1 LISGS
6 IRARGRAARWGVVL
20 LAALCAGALAAPP
33 APASGAVEQRAAVVG
48 ASQVGARA
56 APVKGQSPREA
67 VESLEKS
74 LGAKIPVVSQYP
86 AWNATFP
93 TSFDR
98 WLRDSGHDVLLMLK
112 LKRKDG
118 SRPKWRDLANAQR
131 GDALYADMVRWA
143 DSFKEFGAPLYV
155 AFHKEPN
162 EPANKKNGTPADYQ
176 AAWARLVT
184 FMAEQGVTNVQWVFA
199 MSGRA
204 YAKSVNTWYPGDR
217 YVDIIASTG
226 VNSCSGSSCTYRQQ
240 AQIMAPMVSWA
251 QGHPDKRIAVC
262 EGGTVESTV
271 DPQAKAKWLTKA
283 QTDLKAS
290 AYQRLEFVIYWSSGN
305 YRLNT
310 SNASLNAAGKWFADP
325 YWS

>member
-1 LISGS
+1 M
-6 IRARGRAARWGVVL
+6 VVL
-20 LAALCAGALAAPP
+20 AVLSVGALAAPP
-33 APASGAVEQRAAVVG
+33 APATDVVERRAAVVG

-56 APVKGQSPREA
+56 APVKGQSPRQA
-67 VESLEKS
+67 VESLEKG
-74 LGAKIPVVSQYP
+74 LGAQIPVVSQYP
-86 AWNATFP
+86 AWNHAFP

-118 SRPKWRDLANAQR
+118 SRPKWRDLADAQR
-131 GDALYADMVRWA
+131 GDALYDDMVRWA
-143 DSFKEFGAPLYV
+143 DGFKAFKAPLYV

-162 EPANKKNGTPADYQ
+162 EPANKKNGTSADYR

-184 FMAEQGVTNVQWVFA
+184 FMAERGVTNVEWVFA

-204 YAKSVNTWYPGDR
+204 YAKSVDTWYPGDQ

-240 AQIMAPMVSWA
+240 RQIMAPMVSWA
-251 QGHPDKRIAVC
+251 RNHPNELLGVC
-262 EGGTVESTV
+262 ESGTVESTV
-271 DPQAKAKWLTKA
+271 DPRAKATWLANA
-283 QTDLKAS
+283 QSDLKAS
-290 AYQRLEFVIYWSSGN
+290 AYQRLEFVVYWSSGS
-305 YRLNT
+305 YRLQT
-310 SNASLNAAGKWFADP
+310 STASLNAAGRWFADP